1 MCLFDTGFICNT
13 LGTLCKAALTALAAL
28 ADTLFVFG
36 DTLGDT
42 LGETFVLVRDTL
54 FVFNTIGC
62 CAFRVKAFV

>member
-1 MCLFDTGFICNT
+1 MNLRIQGST
-13 LGTLCKAALTALAAL
+13 LGTLGNALG
-28 ADTLFVFG
+28 DTLFVFGDTLGETFG